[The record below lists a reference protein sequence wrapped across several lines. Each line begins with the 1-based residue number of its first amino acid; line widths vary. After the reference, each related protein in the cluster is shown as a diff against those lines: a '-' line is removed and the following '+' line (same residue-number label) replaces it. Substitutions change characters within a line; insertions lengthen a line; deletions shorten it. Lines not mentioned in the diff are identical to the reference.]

1 MRKLDANSVTLE
13 MQRQSR
19 THREKKWIMWLLQ
32 VWRVNE
38 RKPTWLTVSRQ
49 WPKEYETILMEVGPW
64 NIVEYKLEM
73 AHKIQEQTAE
83 TKMLTELQKSRA
95 LGARCKYSLED
106 HILGLIKLMEH
117 LQLDRLPTL
126 QELANHATVL
136 GIPHRTSY
144 ERQLVTKENWAGCIQ
159 KYQEAESYQRP
170 EILRTMEI
178 DLAKQRQARW
188 ERDGVREKA
197 VQFYGYDREQC
208 LQDLAKVYQHFER
221 IPTRKQIDQYAKENH
236 LICYCTMLRHLGPM
250 QSWSAQL
257 ADYLAQKGIEE
268 YIETCANFQTN
279 EPWRADSLLQ
289 RALKTA
295 TASETLIWE
304 NVAQKLEKVTK
315 KQSAVFQ
322 LSLEGR
328 NYEVEIRL
336 K

>member
-13 MQRQSR
+13 MQRQNR

-126 QELANHATVL
+126 QELADHATVL

-159 KYQEAESYQRP
+159 NIRRRNRISGQKSCGRWKLTWP
-170 EILRTMEI
+170 NS
-178 DLAKQRQARW
+178 ARHV
-188 ERDGVREKA
+188 GNA
-197 VQFYGYDREQC
+197 MAYGRRRC
-208 LQDLAKVYQHFER
+208 NSMV
-221 IPTRKQIDQYAKENH
+221 
-236 LICYCTMLRHLGPM
+236 M
-250 QSWSAQL
+250 
-257 ADYLAQKGIEE
+257 
-268 YIETCANFQTN
+268 
-279 EPWRADSLLQ
+279 
-289 RALKTA
+289 
-295 TASETLIWE
+295 TASSVCRIWLRSI
-304 NVAQKLEKVTK
+304 NTSSGSRRASKLTNTPK
-315 KQSAVFQ
+315 KTT
-322 LSLEGR
+322 
-328 NYEVEIRL
+328 
-336 K
+336 